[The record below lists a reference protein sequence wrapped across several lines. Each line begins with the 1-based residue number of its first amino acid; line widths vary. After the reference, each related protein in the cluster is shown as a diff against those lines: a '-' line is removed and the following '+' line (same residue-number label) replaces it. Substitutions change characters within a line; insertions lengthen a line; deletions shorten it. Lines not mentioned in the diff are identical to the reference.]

1 MEIEKRL
8 LELQMVQELQLRC
21 CFVRNIDLDIL
32 LQDIRTFTVICNL
45 INLYHVHH

>member
-8 LELQMVQELQLRC
+8 LELQLVQELQLRL

-32 LQDIRTFTVICNL
+32 LQDIRTFRASLGVQKPEEI
-45 INLYHVHH
+45 